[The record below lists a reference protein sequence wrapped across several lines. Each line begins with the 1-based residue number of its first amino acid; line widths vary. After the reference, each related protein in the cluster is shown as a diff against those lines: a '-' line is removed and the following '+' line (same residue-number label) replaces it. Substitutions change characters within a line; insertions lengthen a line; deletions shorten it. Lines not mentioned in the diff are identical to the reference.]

1 MSGRPG
7 SRSSKKTYSAGE
19 RKAELEAQAAARARA
34 ARQQVYNG
42 STSRAGAPRGTA
54 PAAPATNIITGENF
68 TLPIA
73 SGLLQNQAPVPS
85 NRPTADPY
93 AAAAAKAAA
102 DAAAAQAA
110 AQAAAGKSALDR
122 AKNLEPQIKA
132 LLHALS
138 DEGFKKALDQNLADI
153 LKANEEGIG
162 LLKESHTARGQTF
175 LDTAADTEKAT
186 AQGEGSAFENLVR
199 ERQDT
204 MTGLLTHGAG
214 ETDALRSM
222 VMAARQFRDNQA
234 EGNRAY
240 FDTMRSVKSGL
251 TDLNVDTRTAMSNA
265 YRGME
270 AEKDRLW
277 QNFYDRRSD
286 TYTQLGNLYGQQG
299 DYYIQAAENK
309 VTGGDQAGAA
319 KSAEQAYMNAAN
331 ESAKSYTQEGTPQWL
346 KDWKGIEAPQAR
358 QANTDLA
365 AAVQFEPLGKAEG
378 ASLRSWG

>member
-1 MSGRPG
+1 MGGRAEKNRRVYGP
-7 SRSSKKTYSAGE
+7 GE
-19 RKAELEAQAAARARA
+19 RKAELEAQAAAA
-34 ARQQVYNG
+34 ARQGGSRYSG
-42 STSRAGAPRGTA
+42 STHRGNQPRTGTA
-54 PAAPATNIITGENF
+54 SQPALPSTITGGDL

-73 SGLLQNQAPVPS
+73 GGLAQGNARVPG
-85 NRPTADPY
+85 NRPTSDPY
-93 AAAAAKAAA
+93 ATAAAAAAAS
-102 DAAAAQAA
+102 AAAAQR
-110 AQAAAGKSALDR
+110 AAGQSFLDR
-122 AKNLEPQIKA
+122 AKNLEPQIRA
-132 LLHALS
+132 LQYALS
-138 DEGFKKALDQNLADI
+138 DEGFKKALDQNLADVF
-153 LKANEEGIG
+153 KANEEGIN
-162 LLKESHTARGQTF
+162 LLKESHNARSKAF
-175 LDTAADTEKAT
+175 LDTASDTEKAA

-214 ETDALRSM
+214 ETDALRAM
-222 VMAARQFRDNQA
+222 VMAARQYRDNQT

-240 FDTMRSVKSGL
+240 FDTMRSVGTGL
-251 TDLNVDTRTAMSNA
+251 TDLNVDTKTAMSNA

-299 DYYIQAAENK
+299 DYYIQAKENK
-309 VTGGDQAGAA
+309 VEGGDQAGAA
-319 KSAEQAYMNAAN
+319 KSAEEAYMNAAK

-378 ASLRSWG
+378 ASLRSW